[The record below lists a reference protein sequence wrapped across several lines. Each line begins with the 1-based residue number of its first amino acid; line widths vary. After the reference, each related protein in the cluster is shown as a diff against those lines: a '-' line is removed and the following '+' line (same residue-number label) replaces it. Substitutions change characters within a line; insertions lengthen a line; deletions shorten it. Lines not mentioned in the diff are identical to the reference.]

1 AGALSA
7 AAVLHVEVS
16 LKVPDPQA
24 LQSFVDA
31 VSTPGSPTYHQ
42 YLAKGQ
48 FIARFGPSAGATGS
62 VRSWL
67 ASEGLTVG
75 PTSANGLL
83 VPVIGTAG
91 QVAAA
96 FGTSLSD
103 VRLASGVTDYL
114 ATKVPSVVASVA
126 GSVQG
131 VLGLDDLPQVD
142 LPRPGGAGSAWRGG
156 AATSGGGPA
165 PAEAGSSNAVP
176 AVPTTTPSGVP
187 VPTACNDA
195 VVDAG
200 GGDDA
205 GWTQSAIAGLYGFS
219 TLYDQGRLGYGQT
232 IALAEVDPHSDGEVA
247 AFEQCY
253 GISTPVS
260 RVEVDGGTGTTVQ
273 NQIGEAAMDIEQVAA
288 LAPGSSIVTYDGPNS
303 GDGPTDIFDA
313 IANDDRAQ
321 VVSASLGACESAITP
336 TEAATEAAIFA
347 QMAAQGQTVAVG
359 TGDSGSEGCGDTPS
373 SLAVNDPATQPDV
386 LAVGGTAMLLGEFGP
401 ADQYVWNDCYVPY
414 FGGAN
419 SPGCAD
425 SAPIGINPGAGTGG
439 ISSLWPM
446 PSWQAAAGNGTVNAY
461 SSHTPCGAPAGSYC
475 REVPDVSA
483 LADTMAGYT
492 IYIDQ
497 TRLPTPVGTELTP
510 GWTRDAGTS
519 ASTPLWA
526 ALLADINQGCAAPLG
541 MVDPALY
548 RLGAASSAA
557 FTDVTTGNDDYTDTN
572 GGAYPATPGYDLAT
586 GWGTPNGGPLA
597 EGLQPAGGCPS
608 LTGLSANH
616 STTAGGGT
624 LVISGDDLQGA
635 TAVAIGSVGAPIVSD
650 NGSSIT
656 VEIPPAAAGIDD
668 VTVTTDNG
676 TSAVTSLAQFTYTDQ
691 GYLEVGGDGG
701 IFAFGDATFD
711 GSMGGQHLNA
721 PIVGMAASPDG
732 QGYWEVAADGGIFAF
747 GDAQFY
753 GSMGGQPLNA
763 PIVGLAATPDGH
775 GYWDVAADGGI
786 FAFGDATFD
795 GSMGG
800 QHLNA

>member
-1 AGALSA
+1 VAGLAGLLVTPAFSGAADAAVGTRVTLPQSMVAAPVGASILGLLSA
-7 AAVLHVEVS
+7 AATLHVEVS

-31 VSTPGSPTYHQ
+31 VSTPGSPAYHQ
-42 YLAKGQ
+42 YLARGQ
-48 FIARFGPSAGATGS
+48 FADRFGPSAEAVGT

-67 ASEGLTVG
+67 ASERLKVG

-83 VPVIGTAG
+83 VPVTGTAG

-96 FGTSLSD
+96 FGTTLSD

-114 ATKVPSVVASVA
+114 ATKAPSVVASVA
-126 GSVQG
+126 GSVEG
-131 VLGLDDLPQVD
+131 VVGLDDLPQVA
-142 LPRPGGAGSAWRGG
+142 LPRPPGVGSAPR
-156 AATSGGGPA
+156 SGPA
-165 PAEAGSSNAVP
+165 TGGREPTPAAEGSSNTIP

-195 VVDAG
+195 VIDAG
-200 GGDDA
+200 AGADA

-232 IALAEVDPHSDGEVA
+232 IALAEVDPHSDGEIA
-247 AFEQCY
+247 TFEQCY
-253 GISTPVS
+253 GITTPVT
-260 RVEVDGGTGTTVQ
+260 RVEVDGGTGTPAQ
-273 NQIGEAAMDIEQVAA
+273 DQIGEAAMDIEQVAA
-288 LAPGSSIVTYDGPNS
+288 LAPGSSILTYDGPNS
-303 GDGPTDIFDA
+303 GNGPTDIFDA

-321 VVSASLGACESAITP
+321 VVSASLGACESAITS
-336 TEAATEAAIFA
+336 TDAATEAAIFA
-347 QMAAQGQTVAVG
+347 QMAAQGQTVAAG
-359 TGDSGSEGCGDTPS
+359 TGDTGSEGCGNTPS

-386 LAVGGTAMLLGEFGP
+386 LAVGGTAMLLGEFGT
-401 ADQYVWNDCYVPY
+401 ADQTAWNDCYVPY

-419 SPGCAD
+419 TPGCAD

-446 PSWQAAAGNGTVNAY
+446 PPWQADAGNGTVNAY
-461 SSHTPCGAPAGSYC
+461 SSPTPCGAPAGSYC

-497 TRLPTPVGTELTP
+497 TQLPTPVGVDLTP

-526 ALLADINQGCAAPLG
+526 ALLADVNQGCSTTLG

-548 RLGAASSAA
+548 RLGASSSDA
-557 FTDVTTGNDDYTDTN
+557 FTDVTTGDDDYTDTN
-572 GGAYPATPGYDLAT
+572 GGDYPATTGYDLAT

-608 LTGLSANH
+608 LTGLSASH

-624 LVISGDDLQGA
+624 LVISDDDLQGA
-635 TAVAIGSVGAPIVSD
+635 TAVAIGSVDAPIVSD

-656 VEIPPAAAGIDD
+656 VEIPPAPAGIDD
-668 VTVTTDNG
+668 VTVTTENG

-711 GSMGGQHLNA
+711 GSVGGTRLVK
-721 PIVGMAASPDG
+721 PVVGMTS
-732 QGYWEVAADGGIFAF
+732 
-747 GDAQFY
+747 
-753 GSMGGQPLNA
+753 
-763 PIVGLAATPDGH
+763 
-775 GYWDVAADGGI
+775 
-786 FAFGDATFD
+786 
-795 GSMGG
+795 
-800 QHLNA
+800 